1 VATIFH
7 QTFAI
12 TYALEAIGLLVAVL
26 GLAQGLSGLAMARRG
41 EIWSLRALGAT
52 QADLARILMLEG
64 LGVALAGLLAGLGLG
79 LLLSRILV
87 DVLNPQVF
95 GWTLA
100 FHVPGGFLALV
111 TLVTLGAA
119 ALALLPAARWGA
131 RLGADREAEEG
142 A

>member
-1 VATIFH
+1 
-7 QTFAI
+7 
-12 TYALEAIGLLVAVL
+12 
-26 GLAQGLSGLAMARRG
+26 
-41 EIWSLRALGAT
+41 
-52 QADLARILMLEG
+52 
-64 LGVALAGLLAGLGLG
+64 LAGLVAGLGLG

-95 GWTLA
+95 GWTLG

-111 TLVTLGAA
+111 ALVTLGAA
-119 ALALLPAARWGA
+119 ALALLPTARWGA